1 MEPPTG
7 EITRLLAEATRG
19 NREAESQL
27 MTLVYGHLRKLAARQ
42 LRRERPD
49 HTLQTTDLVHEAY
62 QRFVPQQEVAWQGRA
77 HFYRVASRLMREIL
91 VDYARARQTAKR
103 GAEVE
108 ILPVDEVGDA
118 PPRTPSGAGEWDHLI
133 DLDNAL
139 KSLGRIEPRQE
150 KVVEMRFFG
159 GLTGDETAEA
169 LGVTPRTVR
178 RDWRVAR
185 ASLYAELSGRS
196 QKVSAMG
203 D

>member
-1 MEPPTG
+1 MDPPPG
-7 EITRLLAEATRG
+7 EITRLLAEVARG
-19 NREAESQL
+19 SREAESQL
-27 MTLVYGHLRKLAARQ
+27 ITLVYNHLRKLAARQ

-49 HTLQTTDLVHEAY
+49 HTLQTADLVHEAY
-62 QRFVPQQEVAWQGRA
+62 LRWVAQDEVALEDRA
-77 HFYRVASRLMREIL
+77 HFFRVASRLMREIL

-118 PPRTPSGAGEWDHLI
+118 PPKTPSDAGDWDRLI
-133 DLDNAL
+133 DLDKAL

-159 GLTGDETAEA
+159 GLTEDETAEA
-169 LGVTPRTVR
+169 LGVSQRTVK

-185 ASLYAELSGRS
+185 AWLYAELVVRGQR
-196 QKVSAMG
+196 VLTIV